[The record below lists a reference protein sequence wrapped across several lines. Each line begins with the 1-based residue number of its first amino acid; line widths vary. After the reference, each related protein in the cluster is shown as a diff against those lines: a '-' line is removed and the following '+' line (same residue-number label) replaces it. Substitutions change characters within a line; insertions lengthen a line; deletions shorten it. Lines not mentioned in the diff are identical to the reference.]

1 MALSGIG
8 AVVRRHNF
16 VGGQLLRGASTVALA
31 GILLLVVFQLA
42 RFDSRFDIAMPEIG
56 LPKQEV
62 AGGETRIPLAPDGH
76 YWIQAQVNGAPA
88 RFMVDTGATLT
99 AVSEETARQ
108 AGLEPRRGGLPVS
121 LTTANGTVSAHLTSI
136 ETMRF
141 GNIEARGI
149 DAVIAP
155 NLGRM
160 NVVGMNLLSR
170 LAGWRVEGGTLILEP
185 GSVQAVAG
193 EN

>member
-8 AVVRRHNF
+8 AVVRRYNF